1 MRLLHEYG
9 AQSVLDV
16 ATGTGFP
23 SVRWLSTT
31 QFSSTMVCRSL
42 ITVMMTAYLRMA
54 LQFGGV
60 MATSAV
66 ATMCVLFRIVLAE
79 IWRVSAIP
87 SVIKAFIA

>member
-1 MRLLHEYG
+1 
-9 AQSVLDV
+9 
-16 ATGTGFP
+16 
-23 SVRWLSTT
+23 
-31 QFSSTMVCRSL
+31 
-42 ITVMMTAYLRMA
+42 MMTAYLRMA

-87 SVIKAFIA
+87 SVMKAFIA